1 MKRLSLVGILCSIR
15 ALMGLGSCHKSTLG
29 RDILGEWT
37 GDPKLLEDPEWMG
50 GGPTSLYPLDLRFDN
65 KPRGTMKGEATIHS
79 QEGGEE
85 MYLRLAIVFPII
97 YNVNGDTLTLKFDK
111 DAIQVE
117 ILEYLLNGERYIDL
131 VARDIGTED
140 EEVLQNT
147 YYEVTGNIRDLAKE
161 HLGRQLREAAM
172 ARTYSYEAR
181 VEGDY
186 LMIKQKGKD
195 SLITFQRNKSQGAAA
210 P

>member
-15 ALMGLGSCHKSTLG
+15 ALMGLGPRHKSTLG

-50 GGPTSLYPLDLRFDN
+50 GGPTALYPLDLRFDN
-65 KPRGTMKGEATIHS
+65 EPRGTMKGEATIHS

-85 MYLRLAIVFPII
+85 MYLRLSIVFLII

-161 HLGRQLREAAM
+161 HLGGQLREVM

-181 VEGDY
+181 VEGDH

-195 SLITFQRNKSQGAAA
+195 SLITFQRKKSQGATA

>member
-15 ALMGLGSCHKSTLG
+15 ALMGLGPRHKSTLG

-50 GGPTSLYPLDLRFDN
+50 GGPTALYPLDLQFDN
-65 KPRGTMKGEATIHS
+65 EPRGTMKAEVTVS
-79 QEGGEE
+79 SLEGKEGL
-85 MYLRLAIVFPII
+85 YFRLAIVFPII
-97 YNVNGDTLTLKFDK
+97 YNANGDTLTLKFDQ
-111 DAIQVE
+111 DAIQAE
-117 ILEYLLNGERYIDL
+117 ILEYLINGERYEDL
-131 VARDIGTED
+131 VAKDIGTED
-140 EEVLQNT
+140 EEVPPGT
-147 YYEVTGNIRDLAKE
+147 YEEVAEAIKNLTKE
-161 HLGRQLREAAM
+161 HLGGQLRVVM

-181 VEGDY
+181 VEGDH

-195 SLITFQRNKSQGAAA
+195 SLITFQRKKSQGATA